1 MNDELWFENLAANQ
15 DEVDTLTPSCLR
27 SRLYSNLIVA
37 QEESGALASLKDTV
51 RDGRQLCVF
60 EKLIE
65 ILPQQPNLQSFQY
78 CKVCHARVAGE
89 NIENAPIYWANC
101 PYCEFQNR

>member
-1 MNDELWFENLAANQ
+1 MSDELWFEQLAAAHEA
-15 DEVDTLTPSCLR
+15 DEVLAPSCLK
-27 SRLYSNLIVA
+27 SRLYSRLIVE
-37 QEESGALASLKDTV
+37 QEKTGPLLSLKETQ
-51 RDGRQLCVF
+51 GLCVY

-65 ILPQQPNLQSFQY
+65 ILPVEQAMVQSFQY
-78 CKVCHARVAGE
+78 CKVCHSRVAGE